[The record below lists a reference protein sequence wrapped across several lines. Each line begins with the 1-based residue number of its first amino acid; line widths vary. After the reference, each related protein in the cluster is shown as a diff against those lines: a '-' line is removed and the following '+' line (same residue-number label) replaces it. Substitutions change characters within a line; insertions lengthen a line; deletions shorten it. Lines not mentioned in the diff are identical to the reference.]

1 MSLGPPNSGTQ
12 VVARRMLKAAGL
24 NPDSDISK
32 QQLSINESV
41 QAVKDGTID
50 AFFWVGGL
58 PTAGVVDLAT
68 TQAGH
73 EDARHL

>member
-1 MSLGPPNSGTQ
+1 
-12 VVARRMLKAAGL
+12 MLEAAGL

-50 AFFWVGGL
+50 AFFWAGGL
-58 PTAGVVDLAT
+58 PTP
-68 TQAGH
+68 GH
-73 EDARHL
+73 H